1 MQLTYNQALS
11 SVIEYTEMGYTI
23 ASQDRLWTVFI
34 FDTWSDGDERSL
46 RYNRLYTQGIGKG
59 WCYDI
64 DIKCLVW
71 TSRHEAE
78 AFAEKMREHLADQW
92 AKAEKPITEE
102 VPEVFVM
109 NWGDDAR
116 YEATLIGRYGSRP
129 RPIPK
134 YKGSGRAWEAMIE
147 MGKRWL
153 EFNTQPDGTLV

>member
-46 RYNRLYTQGIGKG
+46 RYNRLFSRGIGKG

-64 DIKCLVW
+64 DIDGLMW

-78 AFAEKMREHLADQW
+78 AFAEKLREHLAQSW
-92 AKAEKPITEE
+92 TEADGE
-102 VPEVFVM
+102 APEVFVM
-109 NWGDDAR
+109 NWGDDTR
-116 YEATLIGRYGSRP
+116 YEATLLGRYGARP
-129 RPIPK
+129 RSIPK

-147 MGKRWL
+147 MGKRWI